1 MPSLIHR
8 LKDTGIDIKDNG
20 FKFIIRKYYKH
31 IYGKCNE
38 DDAYGIIGTPGIAKS
53 VSLLYPLLSHF
64 GQYKH
69 SIADAPPILLHSC
82 FTNDA
87 HLFFNGSYWKVK
99 DFMTETVLIRILSEC
114 TDLLYL
120 ADGPTPTKSL
130 YEGMKGRTI
139 LASSPDR
146 RGYKEFLKQGGS
158 FIMPGWSLDEILES
172 KPFIK
177 EELSDDEVIRRF
189 DMYVFIYFK
198 NIILF
203 SIYIYYLCVDV
214 EI

>member
-1 MPSLIHR
+1 MTNNNQSF
-8 LKDTGIDIKDNG
+8 N
-20 FKFIIRKYYKH
+20 FIIRKHYKH

-64 GQYKH
+64 GQYKD
-69 SIADAPPILLHSC
+69 SISDAPPVLLHC
-82 FTNDA
+82 CRTDVA

-130 YEGMKGRTI
+130 YGGMKGRTI

-146 RGYKEFLKQGGS
+146 SGYYEILKHGDS

-177 EELSDDEVIRRF
+177 KELSDDEVIRRF
-189 DMYVFIYFK
+189 DMYVFI
-198 NIILF
+198 
-203 SIYIYYLCVDV
+203 
-214 EI
+214 